1 MATRRRQA
9 PTITL
14 VPALARI
21 VSGSFGTDS
30 LFQRPLLRIV
40 KVQGISM
47 IAGARTNPDDETE
60 PREGDTLFAY
70 RLFLTDGEYVVA
82 AVLDPVLHPL
92 VHDKILTGPGTYVRL
107 TDYDVRTSPKKV
119 ATDKFTRFLKI
130 RGLEVVYSPGIH
142 FHPENTDADGDSAMG
157 GIGRTNGR
165 LAPPRNAN
173 KVTEAIQEEEE
184 GEEEEEDED
193 EEDEVVVIKQEAAS
207 SQPRADFG
215 LDGTRDREIDDD
227 TNEYGLD
234 IDEEE
239 SLVRLEPRSGSK
251 SMQAHTVTPDDF
263 ATADER
269 SLSPDHM
276 LDDDLSEEE
285 ILQLSQLEP
294 KMAIETEVINSTCK
308 STQKQ
313 KMPEEK
319 LKSVGGWRDITG
331 NTNGDLCQQGGK
343 AKKGTEP
350 LFYEK
355 ENGRGPGGLIMAS
368 SSKNPGGGTSNSQKP
383 LPNSSHLPRQDRGLS
398 PGPSTGVRPFEFP
411 IAPNT
416 PQKSSR
422 QTTPFTSPPYKS
434 PQPPRPLE
442 ITKLGDLFDKAP
454 KSKVD
459 ILAIIN
465 RIDDN
470 TITRSIGIKRDMHLL
485 DPTVERTVWLSV
497 WVDPALFKPAV
508 GTLVLFRGL
517 TVHKYDGRSLNAFSD
532 VAGTRWYIIEPTE
545 DMVPGVDEVK
555 EWWRR
560 KTVEEMLKSFNYD
573 DIESEF

>member
-1 MATRRRQA
+1 MTTRRRQA

-21 VSGSFGTDS
+21 VSGSFGTES

-47 IAGARTNPDDETE
+47 IAGPRTNPNDETE
-60 PREGDTLFAY
+60 PQEGDTLFAY

-119 ATDKFTRFLKI
+119 TTDKFTRFLKI
-130 RGLEVVYSPGIH
+130 RGLEVVYSPGIQ
-142 FHPENTDADGDSAMG
+142 FHPEITDGDGDSAMG
-157 GIGRTNGR
+157 GIGRTVGR
-165 LAPPRNAN
+165 LAPPRNPHQE
-173 KVTEAIQEEEE
+173 TEAIPGEN
-184 GEEEEEDED
+184 EEEEE

-207 SQPRADFG
+207 SRPRADFG

-227 TNEYGLD
+227 EDEYGLD
-234 IDEEE
+234 VDDEEA
-239 SLVRLEPRSGSK
+239 LIQLEPRIGSK
-251 SMQAHTVTPDDF
+251 STQAHNIQPDNF
-263 ATADER
+263 ATDER

-276 LDDDLSEEE
+276 LDDDLSEDE

-294 KMAIETEVINSTCK
+294 KVAIRREVVNSTCK

-313 KMPEEK
+313 KMQEEK
-319 LKSVGGWRDITG
+319 LRLAGGLRDITG
-331 NTNGDLCQQGGK
+331 NSNGGSGQQGTK

-355 ENGRGPGGLIMAS
+355 ENGRGPGSPIIAS
-368 SSKNPGGGTSNSQKP
+368 SSMNPGGGNTSTSQKP
-383 LPNSSHLPRQDRGLS
+383 LQHSSPLPRQDGGLS
-398 PGPSTGVRPFEFP
+398 PGPSTGVRPFP
-411 IAPNT
+411 IEPST
-416 PQKSSR
+416 PQKPFR
-422 QTTPFTSPPYKS
+422 QTTPFTSPPCRS
-434 PQPPRPLE
+434 PQQPRPVE
-442 ITKLGDLFDKAP
+442 ITKLGDLFGKAP
-454 KSKVD
+454 RSKVD

-470 TITRSIGIKRDMHLL
+470 TITRSIGVKRDMHLL
-485 DPTVERTVWLSV
+485 DPTVEKTVWLSV
-497 WVDPALFKPAV
+497 WVDPTLFKPAP

-555 EWWRR
+555 EWWRQ
-560 KTVEEMLKSFNYD
+560 KTVEEMLKSFDYD
-573 DIESEF
+573 DNDDGF

>member
-21 VSGSFGTDS
+21 VSGSFGTES

-47 IAGARTNPDDETE
+47 IAGPRTNPDDETE

-107 TDYDVRTSPKKV
+107 TDYYVRTSPKKI
-119 ATDKFTRFLKI
+119 ATDKFTRFLKV

-142 FHPENTDADGDSAMG
+142 FHPENTDADGDSVMG
-157 GIGRTNGR
+157 GIARTIGR
-165 LAPPRNAN
+165 LAPPRNPN
-173 KVTEAIQEEEE
+173 HETETIQE
-184 GEEEEEDED
+184 

-215 LDGTRDREIDDD
+215 LDGTRDREIDDGQ
-227 TNEYGLD
+227 NEYGLD

-239 SLVRLEPRSGSK
+239 AIIQLEPRGGNK
-251 SMQAHTVTPDDF
+251 SMQAHAMRPDDF

-269 SLSPDHM
+269 SLSPDHI
-276 LDDDLSEEE
+276 LDDDDLSEEE

-294 KMAIETEVINSTCK
+294 KMAIKTEIINSTCK

-313 KMPEEK
+313 KLPEEK
-319 LKSVGGWRDITG
+319 LKSAGGLRDITG
-331 NTNGDLCQQGGK
+331 NTNGGSGHHSMT
-343 AKKGTEP
+343 AKKVKEP

-355 ENGRGPGGLIMAS
+355 ENGRGLGSSIIAS
-368 SSKNPGGGTSNSQKP
+368 SSKNPSGPDTSQKHLQNS
-383 LPNSSHLPRQDRGLS
+383 LPLPRQDRGLS
-398 PGPSTGVRPFEFP
+398 PGPPTGVQPFP
-411 IAPNT
+411 IGPNT

-422 QTTPFTSPPYKS
+422 QTTPLTSPPYKS
-434 PQPPRPLE
+434 PQQPRPFE

-454 KSKVD
+454 KNKVD
-459 ILAIIN
+459 ILAIIS
-465 RIDDN
+465 RIDDK
-470 TITRSIGIKRDMHLL
+470 TITRSIGVKRDMHLL

-497 WVDPALFKPAV
+497 WVDPVLFKPAV

-532 VAGTRWYIIEPTE
+532 LAGTRWYIIEPTE
-545 DMVPGVDEVK
+545 DMVPGVDKVK
-555 EWWRR
+555 EWWRQ
-560 KTVEEMLKSFNYD
+560 KTVEETLKSFDYD
-573 DIESEF
+573 DIDNEF